1 MDANPTTPM
10 DTNPEDQ
17 KVAAIVAM
25 DGEDRL
31 MFRCPGCK
39 CGHAVPIR
47 RSNGNTDGLWSWNG
61 SLTKPTLQPSIIV
74 TYSPEP
80 PKDRPARCH
89 SWVTDGHIKFLGDS
103 HHNLRDCAVPL
114 PSLED

>member
-80 PKDRPARCH
+80 PKDRPGRCH
-89 SWVTDGHIKFLGDS
+89 SWITDGHIKFLGDS